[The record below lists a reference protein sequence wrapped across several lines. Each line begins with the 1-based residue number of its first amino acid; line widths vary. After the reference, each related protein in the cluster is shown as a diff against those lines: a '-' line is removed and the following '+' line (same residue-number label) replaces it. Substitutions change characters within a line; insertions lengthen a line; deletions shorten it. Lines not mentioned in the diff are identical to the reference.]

1 MNRNSGQ
8 KHLQDMMA
16 RQQKQMAKQQK
27 HNMQAAWM
35 QKQQEKAREQDQ
47 AAQEGPGSGGTTTR
61 WQGGGY
67 FQADERFSKVEAEVT
82 NLKKQFEAG
91 RLSEEKFNEQLNNLM
106 VEDDKGDWWMI
117 GTKSDAW
124 FRFDGQNWVQSTPPG
139 RWVQGSSATVGSKA
153 SKLAHK
159 TRKGR
164 PLGAILLFFFLLALF
179 GVIGYLVGW
188 IAYEAFGIEMLIA
201 TDITL
206 PMAVVWV
213 IGLIIAFR
221 RARKTWRGW

>member
-1 MNRNSGQ
+1 MNMNPGQ
-8 KHLQDMMA
+8 KNMQDMMA
-16 RQQKQMAKQQK
+16 RQQKQMANQQK
-27 HNMQAAWM
+27 RNMQAAWM
-35 QKQQEKAREQDQ
+35 QKQQVKAREQDQ
-47 AAQEGPGSGGTTTR
+47 APQDGAGSGGTTTR
-61 WQGGGY
+61 WQGGGH
-67 FQADERFSKVEAEVT
+67 FQPDERFSKVEAQVASLE
-82 NLKKQFEAG
+82 KQFDAG
-91 RLSEEKFNEQLNNLM
+91 RLSEEKFNAQLNNLM

-139 RWVQGSSATVGSKA
+139 RWVQGSNAVTGSKA
-153 SKLAHK
+153 SRAKQK
-159 TRKGR
+159 IRKGR
-164 PLGAILLFFFLLALF
+164 PFGAILLFFFLLALF

-188 IAYEAFGIEMLIA
+188 IAYEAFGIELLIA

-213 IGLIIAFR
+213 SGLVIAFR

>member
-16 RQQKQMAKQQK
+16 RQQKQMANQK
-27 HNMQAAWM
+27 KRNMQAAWM
-35 QKQQEKAREQDQ
+35 QKQQERAREQDVD
-47 AAQEGPGSGGTTTR
+47 AQDGAGSGGTTTR

-67 FQADERFSKVEAEVT
+67 FQADERFSRVEAEVAS
-82 NLKKQFEAG
+82 LKKQFGVG
-91 RLSEEKFNEQLNNLM
+91 RLSEEKLNEQLNDLM

-124 FRFDGQNWVQSTPPG
+124 YRFDGQNWVQSTPPG
-139 RWVQGSSATVGSKA
+139 RWVQGSSATTGSKA
-153 SKLAHK
+153 SRKK
-159 TRKGR
+159 QKVRKGR
-164 PLGAILLFFFLLALF
+164 PFGAVLLFFFLLALF
-179 GVIGYLVGW
+179 GVIGYMVGW
-188 IAYEAFGIEMLIA
+188 IAFEAFGVEMLIA

-206 PMAVVWV
+206 PMVVVWV
-213 IGLIIAFR
+213 IGLIVAFR